1 MDLSRQLKNAIAT
14 GNLRFGQRQAIDAC
28 ARGEAKVVILAAN
41 CPTDFTD
48 ELHANHPEVTKFR
61 SGMVNRELG
70 IACGKPLLS
79 QPSALSMPVTVNYC
93 SSRQILSEYPGGIFP
108 FEFHQRFDVS
118 CRNGDDY
125 ATFFPRVSSSFDF
138 SDYAHIPSCY
148 SASCR

>member
-48 ELHANHPEVTKFR
+48 ELHANHPEVTRFR

-70 IACGKPLLS
+70 IACGKPFAVSTISIIDAGDSELL
-79 QPSALSMPVTVNYC
+79 QLETN
-93 SSRQILSEYPGGIFP
+93 LE
-108 FEFHQRFDVS
+108 
-118 CRNGDDY
+118 
-125 ATFFPRVSSSFDF
+125 
-138 SDYAHIPSCY
+138 
-148 SASCR
+148 

>member
-28 ARGEAKVVILAAN
+28 ALGEAKVVILAAN

-70 IACGKPLLS
+70 IACGKPFSVSTISIIDAGDSELL
-79 QPSALSMPVTVNYC
+79 QLETN
-93 SSRQILSEYPGGIFP
+93 LE
-108 FEFHQRFDVS
+108 
-118 CRNGDDY
+118 
-125 ATFFPRVSSSFDF
+125 
-138 SDYAHIPSCY
+138 
-148 SASCR
+148 